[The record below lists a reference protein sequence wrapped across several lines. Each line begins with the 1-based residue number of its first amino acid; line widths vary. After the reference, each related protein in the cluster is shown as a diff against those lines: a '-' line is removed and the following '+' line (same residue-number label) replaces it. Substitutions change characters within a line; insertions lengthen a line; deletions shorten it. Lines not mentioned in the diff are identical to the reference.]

1 MRSLV
6 HIYLQQFKTTFAFL
20 LQYRAAL
27 LLWMIGQVLEPFV
40 YLVLWRA
47 VATAQGGS
55 VGEYTT
61 GEFAAY
67 YIAFLLVNQAT
78 YTWIMYEY
86 EFQIRQGWLSPALL
100 RPVHPVHADIAQNV
114 STKLIGLPV
123 ILLAASAL
131 VLAFRPVAHLQLW
144 AILLFL
150 PALLLA
156 FLIRFLVEWLLA
168 MMAFWV
174 TRVSAINQIYF
185 VLVLFLSGEI
195 APLELFPRAI
205 QVLATVLPFRWMI
218 GFPIE
223 LALGRLTPL
232 DAAVGLVAQ
241 LAWLAVAY
249 GLATVVWRRGIRAY
263 SAVGA

>member
-6 HIYLQQFKTTFAFL
+6 RLYLQQFKTTFAFL

-27 LLWMIGQVLEPFV
+27 LLWMIGQLLEPFV
-40 YLVLWRA
+40 YLILWRA
-47 VATAQGGS
+47 VADSQGGS
-55 VGEYTT
+55 IEGYTT
-61 GEFAAY
+61 AEFAAY
-67 YIAFLLVNQAT
+67 YIAFLLVNQVT

-100 RPVHPVHADIAQNV
+100 RPVHPVHGDIAQNI

-123 ILLAASAL
+123 TLLAVAAL
-131 VLAFRPVAHLQLW
+131 VLAFRPAAHLQLW
-144 AILLFL
+144 SVLLFL

-156 FLIRFLVEWLLA
+156 FLIRFLLEWLLA
-168 MMAFWV
+168 MVAFWV

-185 VLVLFLSGEI
+185 VLMLFLSGEI
-195 APLELFPRAI
+195 APLELFPQVL
-205 QVLATVLPFRWMI
+205 QVLATVLPFRWVI

-223 LALGRLTPL
+223 LVLGRLTPL
-232 DAAVGLVAQ
+232 EAVIGLAAQA
-241 LAWLAVAY
+241 AWLAVAY
-249 GLATVVWRRGIRAY
+249 GLSGLVWRSGIRAY